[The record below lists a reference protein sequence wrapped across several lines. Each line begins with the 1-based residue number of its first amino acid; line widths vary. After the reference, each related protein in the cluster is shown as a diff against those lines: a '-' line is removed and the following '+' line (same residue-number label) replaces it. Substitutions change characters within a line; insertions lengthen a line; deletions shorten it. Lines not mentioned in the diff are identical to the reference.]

1 MKTNVFLNTI
11 EKRIEQDNKINKTV
25 NSFQLWNRDRNVFVG
40 FESWQ
45 WLSSYFRGTFAIVQV
60 LLD

>member
-25 NSFQLWNRDRNVFVG
+25 NSFQLWNRDRNVFVA